1 MRMFLLCLFT
11 VMSVLTFGL
20 RAIADSPPAGE
31 GQLEGEEAI
40 ASPASITAEGRRAL
54 EECWEDPEPAGAWVR
69 WEDVIPTQQQIH
81 SIRIYRS
88 SNLQEGG
95 SHLLEEC
102 YLVDKPQQIQK
113 IHQALLQLDGSAV
126 TGRTGVTGYDAGDYI
141 CRYSLQ
147 ISFCGKDG
155 EDTVQRWDIPYDFET
170 YLVQVTEPLHTAS
183 KTYDDIPYLLRGNRT
198 PLTNLLDQ
206 LTKGAPTS
214 PLDYVGTHP
223 SLYLVDKKSHTF
235 TNCAELPEDDADSLD
250 SSYQSLKKKG
260 GLPAQSTSQSSYFA
274 LSNGPYRLKLSPLTE
289 GAAAQII
296 SRDGWKSETV
306 FLELANSSFFSQA
319 QTAMKELPQHPSW
332 LYPLLDAD
340 CLNISSPDLTV
351 PSGDKAHL
359 QQQVQ
364 KVLGEITVVPDSF
377 RRVKKETELPDS
389 FCIQIDSS
397 SRYTIQLTQRQL
409 LIQNDSVSYGALY
422 QLEHGAQTQKALRQ
436 AMSASGAK

>member
-1 MRMFLLCLFT
+1 MRTFLLCLFT

-20 RAIADSPPAGE
+20 RTMADSPPAGE
-31 GQLEGEEAI
+31 EILEDEEAV

-54 EECWEDPEPAGAWVR
+54 DECWEDPEPAGAWVR

-95 SHLLEEC
+95 SNLLEEC

-113 IHQALLQLDGSAV
+113 IRQALLQLDGAAV

-141 CRYSLQ
+141 CRYSIQ
-147 ISFCGKDG
+147 ISFCGSDG

-170 YLVQVTEPLHTAS
+170 YLVQVKDNLNAAN
-183 KTYDDIPYLLRGNRT
+183 KNYDDTPYLLRGNRT

-223 SLYLVDKKSHTF
+223 SIYLVDRKSHTF
-235 TNCAELPEDDADSLD
+235 TYSGDLQEDAAASLD

-260 GLPAQSTSQSSYFA
+260 RLPTQSSNQSSYLA

-319 QTAMKELPQHPSW
+319 QTAMKDLPQYPSW

-340 CLNISSPDLTV
+340 RLHISSQDSPEG
-351 PSGDKAHL
+351 SKDKVLL
-359 QQQVQ
+359 QKQVQ
-364 KVLGEITVVPDSF
+364 ELLGKITVVPDSF
-377 RRVKKETELPDS
+377 QRVKKEADLPDS
-389 FCIQIDSS
+389 LRIRIDSN
-397 SRYTIQLTQRQL
+397 SRYTIQMTKKQL

-422 QLEHGAQTQKALRQ
+422 QLKNGDQAQKALRQ
-436 AMSASGAK
+436 ALSASGSK

>member
-1 MRMFLLCLFT
+1 MRTFLLCLFT

-20 RAIADSPPAGE
+20 RTMADSPPAGE
-31 GQLEGEEAI
+31 EILEEEEAI

-54 EECWEDPEPAGAWVR
+54 DECWENPEPAGVWVR
-69 WEDVIPTQQQIH
+69 WEDVIPTQEQIH
-81 SIRIYRS
+81 SIRIYRNV
-88 SNLQEGG
+88 NLQDGG
-95 SHLLEEC
+95 SSLLEEC

-113 IHQALLQLDGSAV
+113 IRQALLQLDGAAV

-141 CRYSLQ
+141 CRYSIQ
-147 ISFCGKDG
+147 ISFCSKDG

-170 YLVQVTEPLHTAS
+170 YLVQVKDNLNAAN
-183 KTYDDIPYLLRGNRT
+183 KNYDDTPYLLRGNRT

-223 SLYLVDKKSHTF
+223 FIYLVDKKSHTF
-235 TNCAELPEDDADSLD
+235 TYSGDLQEDAAASLD

-260 GLPAQSTSQSSYFA
+260 RLPAQSSNQSSYLA

-319 QTAMKELPQHPSW
+319 QSAMKDLPQHPSW

-340 CLNISSPDLTV
+340 RLHISSQDFPEG
-351 PSGDKAHL
+351 SKDKVLL
-359 QQQVQ
+359 QKQVQ
-364 KVLGEITVVPDSF
+364 ELLGEITVVPGSF
-377 RRVKKETELPDS
+377 QRVKKEAELPDS
-389 FCIQIDSS
+389 FRIQINSN
-397 SRYTIQLTQRQL
+397 SRYTIQMTKKQL

-422 QLEHGAQTQKALRQ
+422 QLQNGDQAQKALRQ
-436 AMSASGAK
+436 ALSASGSK